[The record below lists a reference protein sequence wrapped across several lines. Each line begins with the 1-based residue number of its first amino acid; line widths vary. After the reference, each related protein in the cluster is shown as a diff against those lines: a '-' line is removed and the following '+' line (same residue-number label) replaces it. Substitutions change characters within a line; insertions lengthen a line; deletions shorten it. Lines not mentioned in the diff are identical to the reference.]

1 MVRLEIYH
9 EDERRHLLELPCP
22 TYDQTPF
29 VTSVAP
35 SQARVAVVSTAGLH
49 LRSDR
54 PFGLGEAGYRV
65 IPKNLAPADLV
76 MSHVSTNFDR
86 TGFQMDINMVL
97 PLDRLEELADQG
109 KSDPERPGW
118 LNLLGVLPD
127 QADLGGGDAFILEIV
142 REPAHGARAVWSDRD
157 EQDTVDPVALEQHGQ
172 FSGFTFHRGG
182 ICRPHE
188 GVVVLSN

>member
-1 MVRLEIYH
+1 MVRLEIYR

-22 TYDQTPF
+22 TYDHTPF

-35 SQARVAVVSTAGLH
+35 SQARVAVISTAGLH

-54 PFGLGEAGYRV
+54 PFGLGDAGYRV

-109 KSDPERPGW
+109 IIDSVAEFHYSFMGATDPTAMESEARKLAG
-118 LNLLGVLPD
+118 LLK
-127 QADLGGGDAFILEIV
+127 GDRVNCILLV
-142 REPAHGARAVWSDRD
+142 
-157 EQDTVDPVALEQHGQ
+157 PV
-172 FSGFTFHRGG
+172 
-182 ICRPHE
+182 
-188 GVVVLSN
+188 